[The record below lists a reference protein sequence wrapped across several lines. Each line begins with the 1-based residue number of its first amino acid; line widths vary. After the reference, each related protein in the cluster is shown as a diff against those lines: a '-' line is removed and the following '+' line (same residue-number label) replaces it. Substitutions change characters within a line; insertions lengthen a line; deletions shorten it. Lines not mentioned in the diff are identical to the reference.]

1 MSEELRT
8 FIVGGKRKNHILNQ
22 ARMTMKR
29 NYLYLVSIFF
39 VLFSNDILGQQNLF
53 NIPSGDITNSKK
65 IFYQH
70 QLNLYSDK
78 LESKAHLVYGLG
90 KGWDAGIN
98 LVGKGFYFS
107 PEWRALHNDDPN
119 KGALY
124 PILMG
129 TLQKQFKINEH
140 FAINVGGQGGYNLSN
155 KLANKEIN
163 YYLYGIGIYYFMKGK
178 SRIVGGLYQTNRMFV
193 GNGSTFGAQLGYE
206 INLSKRWYLMG
217 DWISGNND
225 SSVGVFGGMYNL
237 TKRVQLCAG
246 LLVPNPN
253 TPKPMGIVLELNLL
267 GWDAF

>member
-1 MSEELRT
+1 
-8 FIVGGKRKNHILNQ
+8 V
-22 ARMTMKR
+22 KR
-29 NYLYLVSIFF
+29 NYLYLVSILF
-39 VLFSNDILGQQNLF
+39 VLLSNDVLGQQNLF

-78 LESKAHLVYGLG
+78 LESKAHFVYGFG

-107 PEWRALHNDDPN
+107 PEWRIIHNDNPN

-124 PILMG
+124 PVIMG
-129 TLQKQFKINEH
+129 TIQKQF
-140 FAINVGGQGGYNLSN
+140 AISKNFDVNFGSQIGWNLSN
-155 KLANKEIN
+155 RIENKEIN
-163 YYLYGIGIYYFMKGK
+163 YFFYGIGVYYFHNRK
-178 SRIVGGLYQTNRMFV
+178 SRIVGGLYKTNTMFV
-193 GNGSTFGAQLGYE
+193 GQGNTFGALVGYE

-267 GWDAF
+267 GWDTF